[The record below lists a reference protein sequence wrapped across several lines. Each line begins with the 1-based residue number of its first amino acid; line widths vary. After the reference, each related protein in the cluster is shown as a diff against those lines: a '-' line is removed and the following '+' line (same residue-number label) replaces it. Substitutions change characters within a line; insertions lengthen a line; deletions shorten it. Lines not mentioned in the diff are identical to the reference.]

1 MVAGEMHMANVEFNT
16 SQVAGSCSKKKR
28 SPGKHK
34 KYLDPGD
41 LFFLA
46 VTFYFI
52 QPTRWV
58 GHLNSPFPK
67 GHVFTITITIPN
79 FGRENRRI
87 AKGTT
92 NNLSGVPIL
101 ASHTLPC
108 RTSRSV
114 AHQHSY
120 IHGDEWTSISWTNH
134 TESWTSKAEMRC
146 VSMLYQSY
154 KIILQHLHLLLGV
167 FAQVILCQSGV
178 YIIPGDA
185 KHVFLLKS
193 WAILY

>member
-134 TESWTSKAEMRC
+134 TESWTSKAEMCC
-146 VSMLYQSY
+146 VSMLYQSTRSFSSTCIY
-154 KIILQHLHLLLGV
+154 FWAFSHRSFFAKAV
-167 FAQVILCQSGV
+167 FISYQVMPNTCF
-178 YIIPGDA
+178 Y
-185 KHVFLLKS
+185 
-193 WAILY
+193 